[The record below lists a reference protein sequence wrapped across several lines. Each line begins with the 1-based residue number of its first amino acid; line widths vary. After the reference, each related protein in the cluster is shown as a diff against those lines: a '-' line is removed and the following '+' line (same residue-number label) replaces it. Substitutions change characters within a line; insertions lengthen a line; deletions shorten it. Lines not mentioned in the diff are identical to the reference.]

1 MGNSWKLLEEKNE
14 SGRDFPFANRQIG
27 IYRPVTSLFLI
38 GRLAYQPKGEENQAF
53 IAQRMP
59 FLETDAVCRRGWIE
73 AFPNLA
79 YHAAIQFSPFTDS

>member
-1 MGNSWKLLEEKNE
+1 MSHHFHEGSFGGKFLE
-14 SGRDFPFANRQIG
+14 A
-27 IYRPVTSLFLI
+27 PVTSLFLI

-53 IAQRMP
+53 IAQRML